1 MAHGKGAE
9 KMRRLMVVAL
19 VVLAGCRSVTGPFQQ
34 RKPERV
40 DDPSLPIAEQERRG
54 RDRLALPNT
63 SPTMLP
69 RLYGESETPSPN
81 SR

>member
-1 MAHGKGAE
+1 
-9 KMRRLMVVAL
+9 MRRLLMVAL
-19 VVLAGCRSVTGPFQQ
+19 VALAGCRGVTGPFQQ
-34 RKPERV
+34 RTPQRV
-40 DDPSLPIAEQERRG
+40 DDPSVPIAEQERRG

-69 RLYGESETPSPN
+69 RLYGESETPGPN